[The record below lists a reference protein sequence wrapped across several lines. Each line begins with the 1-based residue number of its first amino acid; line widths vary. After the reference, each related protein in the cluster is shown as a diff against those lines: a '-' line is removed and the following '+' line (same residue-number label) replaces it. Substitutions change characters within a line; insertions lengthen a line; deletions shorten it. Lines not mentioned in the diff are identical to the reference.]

1 MTPSGN
7 TGWQQRARD
16 GFGQRLPMSIMHVV
30 PIEHCEPAAVVRER
44 RRIVA
49 GVSLLGTGLLGM
61 SFSARPGSKEFYGL
75 TAAVAA
81 TWTAGG
87 LLSGPL
93 HLGWIQGRDQRLRRP
108 IFTPVATGVGA
119 FGFFYGCA
127 LVARN
132 IPPLDRAI
140 SNVLTFAEEGSSPLN
155 VATTMVNGLGEEVF
169 FRGALYAA
177 LDADRAVMASTA
189 VYTLAT
195 ASTRNPALM
204 LAAGVMGTLFSLQRR
219 ASGGLQA
226 PLLTHLTWS
235 ALMVRFLPRL
245 FQRARSTDL
254 SARINQ
260 QGDRTPPAKFDETD
274 KQASTGR

>member
-1 MTPSGN
+1 MTSPRSIAYRRG
-7 TGWQQRARD
+7 GGRLAA
-16 GFGQRLPMSIMHVV
+16 RLPMSIRHVV
-30 PIEHCEPAAVVRER
+30 PIEHFESPAVIFR
-44 RRIVA
+44 RRCVVA

-61 SFSARPGSKEFYGL
+61 SFSSEPGSREFYGR

-93 HLGWIQGRDQRLRRP
+93 HLGWIQSRDQQLRRP

-119 FGFFYGCA
+119 FGFFCGCA

-132 IPPLDRAI
+132 IPVLDRAI
-140 SNVLTFAEEGSSPLN
+140 GKVLAFAEAGSTPLN
-155 VATTMVNGLGEEVF
+155 LATTLANGLGEEVF
-169 FRGALYAA
+169 FRGAFYAA
-177 LDADRAVMASTA
+177 LDPDRAVVCSTA

-204 LAAGVMGTLFSLQRR
+204 VAAGLMGTLFSLQRR

-226 PLLTHLTWS
+226 PALTHLTWS
-235 ALMVRFLPRL
+235 TLMVRFLPPLVR
-245 FQRARSTDL
+245 RAHRPGS
-254 SARINQ
+254 
-260 QGDRTPPAKFDETD
+260 
-274 KQASTGR
+274 